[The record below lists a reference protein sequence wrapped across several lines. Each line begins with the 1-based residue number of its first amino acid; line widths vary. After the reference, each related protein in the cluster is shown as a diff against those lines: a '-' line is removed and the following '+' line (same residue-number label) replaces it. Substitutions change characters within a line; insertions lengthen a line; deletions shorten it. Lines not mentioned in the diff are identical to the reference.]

1 MNKKI
6 LRKFLKIMLEG
17 RTGELDELLSRCH
30 LHYMN
35 DIFSAHYHNH
45 VILLFKPDYE
55 KSFDNDYF
63 EEGSTFRFNNGHCD
77 LESEF
82 LIEI

>member
-6 LRKFLKIMLEG
+6 LRKFLKIMLEE
-17 RTGELDELLSRCH
+17 RVGELELEPSKYT

-55 KSFDNDYF
+55 RSFDCDYF